1 MGFADD
7 WGNVYNKSVQSFSGR
22 KKVAVRELDQVRDG
36 TSALME
42 SLAALDENDPTE
54 GRQDEKAKRLKAFA
68 AEQKKLAKVATKYG
82 AALDAAIKKTDKD
95 IWPEAYRE
103 LKVMQKKLDA
113 ITAKVESRL
122 VTCSKEY
129 VAEQRKLGE
138 KITKTTE
145 KERAKGATDD
155 EVNKATAFLKQQ
167 RMMIGWTKLTKAALA
182 KAIATAQAIKA
193 DPTAQTYNTEMW
205 SGGRDLTQQMVN
217 LIKLVQDPKCP
228 KEVVKLMDGL
238 PAHRN
243 HLAEFGDGAKRKIDV
258 NASKNQVETLNK
270 EFSQLVKTMVPYF
283 DKMSK
288 YLTKHKI

>member
-7 WGNVYNKSVQSFSGR
+7 WGNVYNKSILEFTGR
-22 KKVAVRELDQVRDG
+22 KKVAVRELDGVRDG
-36 TSALME
+36 ATDLVK
-42 SLAALDENDPTE
+42 SLATLDANDPTQ
-54 GRQDEKAKRLKAFA
+54 GSPQEKPKRLKAFA
-68 AEQKKLAKVATKYG
+68 AEQKNLTKAAAKYG
-82 AALDAAIKKTDKD
+82 AILDVAIKKTDKN
-95 IWPEAYRE
+95 IWPDAYRE
-103 LKVMQKKLDA
+103 LKVMRKKLDA
-113 ITAKVESRL
+113 ITSKVESRL
-122 VTCSKEY
+122 VICSKEY
-129 VAEQRKLGE
+129 IAEQKKIGE
-138 KITKTTE
+138 KIAKTTE

-155 EVNKATAFLKQQ
+155 EVGEATNFLKQQ

-182 KAIATAQAIKA
+182 KAVATAQAIKA

-205 SGGRDLTQQMVN
+205 SGGRDMTQQMVN

-238 PAHRN
+238 PPHRN

-258 NASKNQVETLNK
+258 NTPKNQVEALNK
-270 EFSQLVKTMVPYF
+270 EFSQLVKAMVPYF